1 MKNDLK
7 HAMRLLNETA
17 YAAAKAARKAGD
29 PRAAAL
35 LKLAHDT
42 DALFEGKP

>member
-1 MKNDLK
+1 MNDDLK
-7 HAMRLLNETA
+7 HSLRLLNETA
-17 YAAAKAARKAGD
+17 YAAAKVARKVGD

-42 DALFEGKP
+42 DTLFEGKP

>member
-1 MKNDLK
+1 MDNLQ

-17 YAAAKAARKAGD
+17 YAAAKAARKAND

-42 DALFEGKP
+42 DTLFEAKP

>member
-1 MKNDLK
+1 MSDKLQNAL
-7 HAMRLLNETA
+7 RLLNETA

>member
-1 MKNDLK
+1 MKDDLK
-7 HAMRLLNETA
+7 NAMRLLNETA

-35 LKLAHDT
+35 LNLAHDT
-42 DALFEGKP
+42 DTLFEAKP